1 MLLRDFISRYLESGV
16 KSELGSVHLFPKPDV
31 VREGESGART
41 QGQEGGG
48 SRYGVAYV
56 ASHLSA
62 DASSAHNSQS
72 KGAEVAYVSQH
83 SLLHQEPGLQE
94 CFTVPEYTMGRL
106 AAANAWVGTA
116 GTVTHLHTDQADNL
130 LCQVAGYKL
139 VRMYPPEAATYMY
152 PEMRGG
158 NGALNTFSPV
168 DAEAPDLETFPLF
181 AKVSGCMETVLGPD
195 DTLFIPCGYWHYVR
209 ALTPSFSLN
218 FWF

>member
-16 KSELGSVHLFPKPDV
+16 KSELGSAHLFPKPDG

-48 SRYGVAYV
+48 SRYGAAYV

-94 CFTVPEYTMGRL
+94 CFTVPEYTMGR
-106 AAANAWVGTA
+106 GRRIR
-116 GTVTHLHTDQADNL
+116 QP
-130 LCQVAGYKL
+130 Q
-139 VRMYPPEAATYMY
+139 YPNQIRPQ
-152 PEMRGG
+152 RVQ
-158 NGALNTFSPV
+158 S
-168 DAEAPDLETFPLF
+168 
-181 AKVSGCMETVLGPD
+181 
-195 DTLFIPCGYWHYVR
+195 DTLHLI
-209 ALTPSFSLN
+209 S
-218 FWF
+218 